1 MPENQKKY
9 GNYSE
14 PPTPGE
20 LLGKALEYLHGATAE
35 NFSEKI
41 KAAETCICGAKD
53 WIDSTVLFCG
63 ERPEKF
69 EQRKQKNRK
78 GSE

>member
-1 MPENQKKY
+1 MSENRVKY
-9 GNYSE
+9 GDYPES
-14 PPTPGE
+14 PTPGE
-20 LLGKALEYLHGATAE
+20 LLGKALEHLHGATAE
-35 NFSEKI
+35 NFRAKI
-41 KAAETCICGAKD
+41 EAAENCIRGAKG

-69 EQRKQKNRK
+69 EQRKQKNRR